1 MIREKSDIKILIVE
15 DNDSNYLLAKI
26 ILKEYRTSRA
36 VNGIEA
42 IEQVMGDMFD
52 VVFMDVNMPVMDGL
66 EATRKIR
73 EFNKDIPIFA
83 VTAKAFDSD
92 RTDALD
98 AGCNGF
104 ITKPINQRELIQI
117 VKDLCV

>member
-1 MIREKSDIKILIVE
+1 MTREKSDIKVLIVE
-15 DNDSNYLLAKI
+15 DNDSNYLLDKI
-26 ILKEYRTSRA
+26 ILKEYGTFRA
-36 VNGIEA
+36 VNGVEA
-42 IEQVMGDMFD
+42 VEQVKGNIYD

-83 VTAKAFDSD
+83 VTAKAFDTD
-92 RTDALD
+92 RADAIA

-104 ITKPINQRELIQI
+104 IVKPINRKELIQI
-117 VKDLCV
+117 VKNICV

>member
-1 MIREKSDIKILIVE
+1 MTREKSDIKILIVE

-26 ILKEYRTSRA
+26 ILKEYQTRRA
-36 VNGIEA
+36 VNGVEA
-42 IEQVMGDMFD
+42 IEQVKGDRFD

-92 RTDALD
+92 RMDALD

-104 ITKPINQRELIQI
+104 ITKPINQKELIRI
-117 VKDLCV
+117 VKNFCI